1 MDEYIN
7 KFHSFQQIYVYDFKI
22 GDGGT
27 GDCIK
32 FFMYILE
39 ICIANNIRLYYK
51 KNNIELEKYIK
62 LKYNMMYIDE
72 DTLKTLNDYTI
83 VKSCSNGYWSLSI
96 HHQYI
101 MPFQNVFYFT
111 EEVIKNSKN
120 LLPSDITNYISI
132 HLRLG
137 DKFLETDKEY
147 VQCLQDARYYV
158 EEEIYKYIEDN
169 NDKNIFFCSD
179 NKDYKLRLKE
189 KYNNIIITNCDI
201 GHTSFY
207 NTTQKQVL
215 DGISELYILS
225 NSVSIYMGSFSSFS
239 LVASNFKNTPLLS
252 FKERICF

>member
-7 KFHSFQQIYVYDFKI
+7 KFYSFDQIYVYDFNLI
-22 GDGGT
+22 EGGI

-32 FFMYILE
+32 FFMRILE

-51 KNNIELEKYIK
+51 QNNIEIEKYVK
-62 LKYNMMYIDE
+62 LKYNIMYIDE
-72 DTLKTLNDYTI
+72 NTLKTLNDYTI
-83 VKSCSNGYWSLSI
+83 VKTHSYDHWSLSNS
-96 HHQYI
+96 HQYI

-111 EEVIKNSKN
+111 EEVIKNSIKLFPIN
-120 LLPSDITNYISI
+120 ITDYISV

-147 VQCLQDARYYV
+147 VMWREDERYYV

-169 NDKNIFFCSD
+169 SDKNIFFCCD
-179 NKDYKLRLKE
+179 NKEYKLRLKE

-207 NTTQKQVL
+207 NTTKSQVL

-225 NSVSIYMGSFSSFS
+225 NSNSVYMGSFSSFS
-239 LVASNFKNTPLLS
+239 LVASNFKNIPLLS
-252 FKERICF
+252 FKERRCV